1 LTIRFLGGPYDGLR
15 LDDYQ
20 VISLATVVPLRTAGG
35 LRVYALMPPL
45 ADWPAVLAGDP
56 DRTDGRPD
64 YAYELVRTPGGL
76 ALRDAERDGGFDRA
90 VRWLWGGG

>member
-1 LTIRFLGGPYDGLR
+1 MIRFIGGPYDGLR

-20 VISLATVVPLRTAGG
+20 VISLTTVVPLRTAGG

-56 DRTDGRPD
+56 DRDEGLPD
-64 YAYELVRTPGGL
+64 YAYELVRTPAGL
-76 ALRDAERDGGFDRA
+76 AFRDAESDGGFDR
-90 VRWLWGGG
+90 VLRERGIGG